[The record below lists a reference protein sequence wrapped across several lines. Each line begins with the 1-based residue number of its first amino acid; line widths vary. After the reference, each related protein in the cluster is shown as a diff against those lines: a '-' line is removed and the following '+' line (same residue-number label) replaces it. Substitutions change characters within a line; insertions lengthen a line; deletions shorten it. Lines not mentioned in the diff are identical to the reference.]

1 MGKSNN
7 GGTGKFPTV
16 GDLTMADLDKL
27 IGGGRLLSS
36 FSFSTP
42 PPPFYSN
49 EDKRWYHAKGM
60 LSIQERGGMRVFQVE
75 NTTQVERLEDV
86 LNEYEDRLA
95 ASRMVIDEQREEM
108 AKLKTMPTTLA
119 VAFLERVKQL

>member
-27 IGGGRLLSS
+27 IGGGGRLLSS
-36 FSFSTP
+36 FP

-60 LSIQERGGMRVFQVE
+60 LSIQERGGGMRVFQVE
-75 NTTQVERLEDV
+75 NT
-86 LNEYEDRLA
+86 
-95 ASRMVIDEQREEM
+95 SR
-108 AKLKTMPTTLA
+108 TS
-119 VAFLERVKQL
+119 